1 MRDGPL
7 TVASGQWSGVTTPLL
22 TVYKHS
28 SSDPSTDVVTPGPVV
43 QKVSKSFG
51 ILFRPSSDPTCSL
64 ENGLHTM
71 FRGSDGH
78 HGLDQN
84 IVLSFKHSVPKDFVW
99 AVSYN
104 TDNSGPDPIGGSG
117 APQDSLNVGL
127 APKTTKGLNRYQDST
142 FWDTRILANTCGAPT
157 NGNGAPFTTGA
168 FNKDG
173 PCDGTQNSWAGFIP
187 AAAFKTS

>member
-1 MRDGPL
+1 
-7 TVASGQWSGVTTPLL
+7 VTTGTPTFPTTITL

-28 SSDPSTDVVTPGPVV
+28 SSNPSTGVITPGRVIK
-43 QKVSKSFG
+43 KVSKSFG
-51 ILFRPSSDPTCSL
+51 ILFRPSSDPTCPL
-64 ENGLHTM
+64 EGGLHTM
-71 FRGSDGH
+71 FRGSDGQCH

-84 IVLSFKHSVPKDFVW
+84 IVFSFKQSVPKDFVW
-99 AVSYN
+99 GVSYN
-104 TDNSGPDPIGGSG
+104 SDNSGPNPIGGSG

-127 APKTTKGLNRYQDST
+127 APKTTKGLNRYQDSI
-142 FWDTRILANTCGAPT
+142 FWDTRILANTCADPT

-173 PCDGTQNSWAGFIP
+173 PCDGTTNSWAGFIP